1 MIQVTR
7 TFTRPDASIPWHDE
21 NHPFAP
27 YRDHM
32 SNNYFKT
39 KKIIYNESPVSEDK
53 LSRTFMQIWADQE
66 FHNEWL
72 NDPHFQEFY
81 RARDMYNE
89 SVGIV
94 AGERIIT
101 EL

>member
-1 MIQVTR
+1 MIQVTK
-7 TFTRPDASIPWHDE
+7 TFTRPNTSVSWHDDI
-21 NHPFAP
+21 FAP

-39 KKIIYNESPVSEDK
+39 KKIIYNESPVSEDA
-53 LSRTFMQIWADQE
+53 LSRTFMQIWADRTC
-66 FHNEWL
+66 HAEWL
-72 NDPHFQEFY
+72 NDPYYQEFFK
-81 RARDMYNE
+81 ARNTYNE

-94 AGERIIT
+94 IGETIIT